1 MAESSYHCL
10 LATTLNKTSH
20 LKYRLYPYSRYRTGT
35 SWQVRHEPRLKGSS
49 SPLPRIRLWSI
60 EFYSCV
66 NRPFPSSFV
75 PLFQNESKCETFD
88 MKMSSA
94 CSFIFMQ
101 IKVIFIRMISHLD
114 SLWNRGTR
122 EFGNGLFHFKAN
134 QSHCHKNGFAL
145 RPALKQSHKGTRKSI
160 ASVRFLSRDVI
171 VDEGAA

>member
-66 NRPFPSSFV
+66 NRPFLSSFV

-101 IKVIFIRMISHLD
+101 INVIFIWMVSHLD
-114 SLWNRGTR
+114 SLWNWGPR
-122 EFGNGLFHFKAN
+122 ELGNGLLHVMYMKHFLYMPDFCAGP
-134 QSHCHKNGFAL
+134 CL
-145 RPALKQSHKGTRKSI
+145 IRW
-160 ASVRFLSRDVI
+160 
-171 VDEGAA
+171 